1 MVMPF
6 MCSWSSKFEVSLPAL
21 YVSASDANFLKGLT
35 LDRNA
40 DEKADVKAWLSKG
53 GF

>member
-21 YVSASDANFLKGLT
+21 YVSAPGANFLKGLT

-40 DEKADVKAWLSKG
+40 DEKADVKACLS
-53 GF
+53 